1 MLLFCLRDGFANI
14 ACYSGL
20 TAFICFRCV
29 LASAAWAA
37 RPRPRRALGG
47 RPCTPRPGRRRA
59 APWAARGASASALG
73 AMEAFLSLGNV
84 AVADFVLGQDSS
96 NSCLCFSLPQ
106 HSVDAFRR

>member
-1 MLLFCLRDGFANI
+1 MFPLRPGF
-14 ACYSGL
+14 SGL
-20 TAFICFRCV
+20 
-29 LASAAWAA
+29 AACAA
-37 RPRPRRALGG
+37 AH
-47 RPCTPRPGRRRA
+47 A

-84 AVADFVLGQDSS
+84 AVADFLLGQDSS